1 MEKIS
6 KPNLVDLLRLSDRER
21 WFCPR
26 IRFASVRSKPCLI
39 ADLRVLYKDVKKG
52 ARILF
57 LPRQRLPAHV
67 PDIQYD
73 VKRRTFL
80 LDGKVMD
87 VPRISREKPVFSI
100 RHEKYT
106 LTFPFGNHLAS
117 EARPSIS
124 LVPAA
129 ADSSPAPGT
138 RDPPGSSA

>member
-39 ADLRVLYKDVKKG
+39 EDLRVLYRDVRKG

-57 LPRQRLPAHV
+57 LPLKPLADHV
-67 PDIQYD
+67 PAIQYD

-80 LDGKVMD
+80 LDGKEMD
-87 VPRISREKPVFSI
+87 VPKISREKPVFSI
-100 RHEKYT
+100 SHELYT
-106 LTFPFGNHLAS
+106 LHF
-117 EARPSIS
+117 
-124 LVPAA
+124 
-129 ADSSPAPGT
+129 
-138 RDPPGSSA
+138 

>member
-1 MEKIS
+1 MCFYLLGRVASLIFSPFVKLMEKIS

-39 ADLRVLYKDVKKG
+39 ADLRVLYKDVRKG

-57 LPRQRLPAHV
+57 LPHRVLPDHV

-73 VKRRTFL
+73 VSRRTFL
-80 LDGKVMD
+80 LNGKVMD

-100 RHEKYT
+100 SHELYT
-106 LTFPFGNHLAS
+106 LHF
-117 EARPSIS
+117 
-124 LVPAA
+124 
-129 ADSSPAPGT
+129 
-138 RDPPGSSA
+138 

>member
-39 ADLRVLYKDVKKG
+39 ADLRSLYKDVRKG
-52 ARILF
+52 EF
-57 LPRQRLPAHV
+57 VHFVPRRSLSDHV

-80 LDGKVMD
+80 LDGDVMN
-87 VPRISREKPVFSI
+87 VPKISREKPVFSI

-106 LTFPFGNHLAS
+106 LTFPFENHRAS

-138 RDPPGSSA
+138 RDPQGSSA